1 MQIKVSFLLLPSR
14 KLRDGSSPIY
24 CRVSLI
30 GDSIR
35 FSTGLSV
42 VERHWDFSK
51 DQAKNKSPFAEE
63 LNESLL
69 KIKLRL
75 RDAYLKLVKL
85 ENDFTINQL
94 IDDYRGIKNKGC
106 KFLMEVYKIKLERMR
121 SLEGR
126 GYSKSSIVKQQQMAN
141 AILSFL
147 RFYDDSYD
155 IALSKINKGFIS
167 DLEAFLRAE
176 RGMKLISI
184 NKVVQSLKSAVNMA
198 LDHQWMTENPFLGH
212 RFKHPKTEVIFLKI
226 DEVKILE
233 EFHFS
238 QPRLNL
244 VKYLFLFSVYTGLH
258 FSDAMSLTK
267 NSLVIGHDGNLW
279 IEYTRGKTGRL
290 IKIPLFSKAKRLIEG
305 FSCFP
310 QIGEFL
316 IPRFS
321 NQKINSYLKEIADIA
336 GITTPLTHK
345 VARKTFGSILLFY
358 NTPMAIVS
366 ELMGHTSVLITQ
378 KHYAKLEI
386 KRLSEAIK
394 QIDDRV

>member
-14 KLRDGSSPIY
+14 KLSDGSSPIY
-24 CRVSLI
+24 CRISLK
-30 GDSIR
+30 GDSSR

-42 VERHWDFSK
+42 DERYWDFSK
-51 DQAKNKSPFAEE
+51 NQAKSKSPFAED

-69 KIKLRL
+69 KIKLKL
-75 RDAYLKLVKL
+75 RDIHIKLIRL
-85 ENDFTINQL
+85 ENDISLKL
-94 IDDYRGIKNKGC
+94 IMDEYRGINHRGC
-106 KFLMEVYKIKLERMR
+106 KFLMEVYKLKLDRMKN
-121 SLEGR
+121 LEGR

-141 AILSFL
+141 AIVSFL
-147 RFYDDSYD
+147 RFRDDSYD
-155 IALSKINKGFIS
+155 IPLSRINKGFIS

-198 LDHQWMTENPFLGH
+198 LDHQWMTENPFVGH

-226 DEVKILE
+226 EEVKTLE

-238 QPRLNL
+238 QPRLNF
-244 VKYLFLFSVYTGLH
+244 VKNLFLFSVYTGLH

-267 NSLVIGHDGNLW
+267 NNLVIGHDGNLW

-290 IKIPLFSKAKRLIEG
+290 IKIPLFSKAKRLIEV
-305 FSCFP
+305 FSLFP

-321 NQKINSYLKEIADIA
+321 NQKINSYLKEIGDIA

-358 NTPMAIVS
+358 NTPMAVVS
-366 ELMGHTSVLITQ
+366 ELMGHTSMLITQ

-386 KRLSEAIK
+386 KRLGHAISI
-394 QIDDRV
+394 IDNLV